1 MTLFLKTWKK
11 YLTWA
16 AVLSCFT
23 NILSLTFSFYMFSIY
38 QNIVVSYS
46 GWSLANITTAAVIAI
61 TSMGLFLF
69 TRSRLLSR
77 AGNALNIS
85 MREQAFEIMIK
96 STVIDP
102 QRAYRNG
109 LNDLN
114 TLQNYLSTPAV
125 YAVFDAPWAPFY
137 LVLIFIFQPVLGLI
151 ATCGALLSASLTLL
165 QGVLVK
171 DSMKEANRLN
181 SDNQRFVVS
190 FMRNA
195 EVTVG
200 MGMIG
205 NITDRFTEKNR
216 AVMENQTRSSN
227 VAGIIHAVTE
237 PLRSTIQVLIYCF
250 GAYFCIK
257 SGFNAGLMVV
267 CSIIMGQALTPIM
280 RVTGSWQQAAAARE
294 AYFRLKNVEHAGALK
309 RTPMSLPAPRGALTV
324 DQVIFGLN
332 GRVWLRGISFNL
344 LPGEY
349 LGIIGPSGA
358 GKTTLCRLLLG
369 IWPSLGNG
377 KVYLDGRDIFA
388 WDKNEIGPY
397 MGYLPQEVEIFP
409 GTVAENIARLD
420 RGEPE
425 LLERAIEES
434 GCGPLI
440 ESLPRGLDTRIEGEG
455 GHKLSGGQKQ
465 RIGLARALYGGPK
478 FLVLDEPTSNLDEA
492 GEKQLVQ
499 ALGRIKG
506 KCTCIMVTH
515 KPSLLQSMD
524 QVLVVRDGLAA
535 AFGPKDQVMAQ
546 LAGQAV
552 SAAGNPGSQETLPA
566 SGGRP

>member
-1 MTLFLKTWKK
+1 MISFLETWKK

-16 AVLSCFT
+16 ALLSCFS

-38 QNIVVSYS
+38 QNIVVSFS
-46 GWSLANITTAAVIAI
+46 GWSLANITVAAIIAI
-61 TSMGLFLF
+61 MSMGLFLF
-69 TRSRLLSR
+69 ARSRLLSR
-77 AGNALNIS
+77 AGNALNIA
-85 MREQAFEIMIK
+85 MREQTFEIMIK

-102 QRAYRNG
+102 KRAYRNG

-137 LVLIFIFQPVLGLI
+137 LVLIFIFQPVLGMI
-151 ATCGALLSASLTLL
+151 ATGGALLSAALTLL
-165 QGVLVK
+165 QEILVK

-200 MGMIG
+200 MGMIA
-205 NITDRFTEKNR
+205 NITDRFTAKNR
-216 AVMENQTRSSN
+216 KVMENQTRSSN
-227 VAGIIHAVTE
+227 VAGIIHAVTG
-237 PLRSTIQVLIYCF
+237 PLRSTIQVLIYFF

-280 RVTGSWQQAAAARE
+280 RVTGAWRQTSAARE
-294 AYFRLKNVEHAGALK
+294 AYFRLKNVARAEAVKKDAM
-309 RTPMSLPAPRGALTV
+309 PLPLPTGTLTV
-324 DQVIFGLN
+324 DRVIFGLN

-388 WDKNEIGPY
+388 WNKDEIGSCI
-397 MGYLPQEVEIFP
+397 GYLPQEVELFP

-420 RGEPE
+420 SGEPE
-425 LLERAIEES
+425 FLARAIEQS

-440 ESLPRGLDTRIEGEG
+440 ESLPQGLNTLIEGEEG
-455 GHKLSGGQKQ
+455 RKLSGGQKQ
-465 RIGLARALYGGPK
+465 RIGLARALYGDPK
-478 FLVLDEPTSNLDEA
+478 FLILDEPTSNLDEA
-492 GEKQLVQ
+492 GEKQLLR
-499 ALGRIKG
+499 ALDRIKG

-524 QVLVVRDGLAA
+524 KVLVVRDGLAA

-546 LAGQAV
+546 LAGQAA
-552 SAAGNPGSQETLPA
+552 SGAGS
-566 SGGRP
+566 SGGRALPAAGGRL

>member
-1 MTLFLKTWKK
+1 M
-11 YLTWA
+11 TWA

-38 QNIVVSYS
+38 QNIVISYS
-46 GWSLANITTAAVIAI
+46 GWSLANITIAAVIAI

-69 TRSRLLSR
+69 ARSRLLSR

-96 STVIDP
+96 SMVIDP

-151 ATCGALLSASLTLL
+151 ATGGALLSAALTLL
-165 QGVLVK
+165 QEVLVK

-205 NITDRFTEKNR
+205 NITARFTGKNR

-267 CSIIMGQALTPIM
+267 CS
-280 RVTGSWQQAAAARE
+280 
-294 AYFRLKNVEHAGALK
+294 
-309 RTPMSLPAPRGALTV
+309 
-324 DQVIFGLN
+324 
-332 GRVWLRGISFNL
+332 
-344 LPGEY
+344 
-349 LGIIGPSGA
+349 
-358 GKTTLCRLLLG
+358 
-369 IWPSLGNG
+369 
-377 KVYLDGRDIFA
+377 
-388 WDKNEIGPY
+388 
-397 MGYLPQEVEIFP
+397 
-409 GTVAENIARLD
+409 
-420 RGEPE
+420 
-425 LLERAIEES
+425 
-434 GCGPLI
+434 
-440 ESLPRGLDTRIEGEG
+440 
-455 GHKLSGGQKQ
+455 
-465 RIGLARALYGGPK
+465 
-478 FLVLDEPTSNLDEA
+478 
-492 GEKQLVQ
+492 
-499 ALGRIKG
+499 
-506 KCTCIMVTH
+506 
-515 KPSLLQSMD
+515 
-524 QVLVVRDGLAA
+524 
-535 AFGPKDQVMAQ
+535 
-546 LAGQAV
+546 
-552 SAAGNPGSQETLPA
+552 
-566 SGGRP
+566 